1 MHFDPVADIITK
13 INNANRAKIVELQTE
28 ASKLKVAILN
38 ILLNEGYIRGYE
50 IYDNKEKTKSILKIK
65 LKFDENRVSSLN
77 GIKQISKP
85 GLRIYVSAEKL
96 PKVLNG
102 LGIAIVSTN
111 EGLMT
116 DKLARA
122 KKIGGEML
130 AYVW

>member
-77 GIKQISKP
+77 GMKQISKP

-122 KKIGGEML
+122 KKIGGEVL

>member
-65 LKFDENRVSSLN
+65 LKFDETALVH
-77 GIKQISKP
+77 
-85 GLRIYVSAEKL
+85 
-96 PKVLNG
+96 
-102 LGIAIVSTN
+102 
-111 EGLMT
+111 
-116 DKLARA
+116 
-122 KKIGGEML
+122 
-130 AYVW
+130 

>member
-122 KKIGGEML
+122 KKIGGEVL

>member
-77 GIKQISKP
+77 GMKQISKP
-85 GLRIYVSAEKL
+85 GLRIYVSADKL

-122 KKIGGEML
+122 KKIGGEVL

>member
-65 LKFDENRVSSLN
+65 LKFDENRISSLN

-85 GLRIYVSAEKL
+85 GLRIYVSADKL
-96 PKVLNG
+96 PRVLNG

-122 KKIGGEML
+122 KKIGGEVL

>member
-77 GIKQISKP
+77 GMKQISKP

-122 KKIGGEML
+122 KKIGGEVL
-130 AYVW
+130 AYV

>member
-65 LKFDENRVSSLN
+65 LKFDEHRVSSLN

-85 GLRIYVSAEKL
+85 GLRIYVSADKL
-96 PKVLNG
+96 PRVLNG

-116 DKLARA
+116 DKTARM
-122 KKIGGEML
+122 KKIGGEVL

>member
-50 IYDNKEKTKSILKIK
+50 IYDNKENTKSILKIK

-77 GIKQISKP
+77 GMKQISKP

-116 DKLARA
+116 DKLARS
-122 KKIGGEML
+122 KKIGGEVL
-130 AYVW
+130 AYV